1 MNWKTLSAIALCAI
15 AFSSV
20 PVLAAGP
27 AETVPMKQ
35 GLHQWPALKGKLM
48 LVVGT
53 YQDTTNFHRSYTFYF
68 KDGKDEAWNQVPV
81 RNKAGRAQFEWDS
94 ATGAE
99 VTLADGVV
107 ASRPNGVYFVVADK
121 HAEQAYQD
129 KGDITVTWYKL
140 SESDDDHPDDPAY
153 QFKPEFTRAYPKS
166 GMTVEAILAKE
177 LILQPRN
184 K

>member
-1 MNWKTLSAIALCAI
+1 MNWKTRTAAAFCAFALSSA
-15 AFSSV
+15 
-20 PVLAAGP
+20 PVLAAIP
-27 AETVPMKQ
+27 AGAIPMKQ

-53 YQDTTNFHRSYTFYF
+53 FQDSTSFHRSYTFYF

-107 ASRPNGVYFVVADK
+107 LQRPEGMYFIVADK
-121 HAEQAYQD
+121 HAEQTYQD
-129 KGDITVTWYKL
+129 KGDIIVTWYKL
-140 SESDDDHPDDPAY
+140 IESGDDHPDDPAY
-153 QFKPEFTRAYPKS
+153 QFKPEFTRSYPKS
-166 GMTVEAILAKE
+166 GLTVEAILAKE
-177 LILQPRN
+177 LALQPR

>member
-1 MNWKTLSAIALCAI
+1 MNWENFLAVGLCALAFNSGI
-15 AFSSV
+15 AN
-20 PVLAAGP
+20 AAAP
-27 AETVPMKQ
+27 TESVPMKQ
-35 GLHQWPALKGKLM
+35 GLHQWSALKGKLI

-81 RNKAGRAQFEWDS
+81 RNKAGRLQVEWDS
-94 ATGAE
+94 TSGAE

-107 ASRPNGVYFVVADK
+107 STRNDAVYFVVADK
-121 HAEQAYQD
+121 RADQGYQE

-140 SESDDDHPDDPAY
+140 IESSGDMPDDPAY
-153 QFKPEFTRAYPKS
+153 QFKPEFTRNYPKS
-166 GMTVEAILAKE
+166 ASTVEAILGKE
-177 LILQPRN
+177 LSLQPR